1 LRRLKDIITAY
12 FAEIRK
18 MYIYQHSQW
27 PLFTWDSDVLSSL
40 LARVRHKQGLLL
52 GQMRSLGFSIQAE
65 TSFYILTQDIV
76 KSSEIEGE
84 HLDIS
89 QVRSSLAQRLGVDIG
104 GLIPASRDIE
114 GFVEIML
121 DATLNFEK
129 PLTQERLLGW
139 HAALFPT
146 GYSGLSKILIGSWRT
161 DHLGPM
167 QVISGRI
174 GREKVHFEAPP
185 ARDLPHQMTL
195 FLEWLNGDLEIDPVL
210 KAGLAHLWFVTL
222 HPFEDGNGRIA
233 RVITDSLLAR
243 SEGSEQRFYSMS
255 SQIRKEREAYYA
267 VLEETQKE
275 CLEVTGWLK
284 WFLECLER
292 AIDGADATLSAVIE
306 KSKFWEKAKGYCLND
321 RQRRILN
328 KMLDGFEGN
337 LTSSKWAKLGKCSSD
352 TALRDITE
360 LVHQG
365 LLMKKG
371 EGRSTHYVLIL
382 N

>member
-1 LRRLKDIITAY
+1 MRL
-12 FAEIRK
+12 F
-18 MYIYQHSQW
+18 
-27 PLFTWDSDVLSSL
+27 F
-40 LARVRHKQGLLL
+40 
-52 GQMRSLGFSIQAE
+52 
-65 TSFYILTQDIV
+65 
-76 KSSEIEGE
+76 
-84 HLDIS
+84 
-89 QVRSSLAQRLGVDIG
+89 
-104 GLIPASRDIE
+104 
-114 GFVEIML
+114 
-121 DATLNFEK
+121 
-129 PLTQERLLGW
+129 
-139 HAALFPT
+139 
-146 GYSGLSKILIGSWRT
+146 
-161 DHLGPM
+161 
-167 QVISGRI
+167 
-174 GREKVHFEAPP
+174 
-185 ARDLPHQMTL
+185 
-195 FLEWLNGDLEIDPVL
+195 EWLNGDLEIDPVL

-233 RVITDSLLAR
+233 RVITDSLLAK

-275 CLEVTGWLK
+275 CLEVTCWLK

-292 AIDGADATLSAVIE
+292 AIDGADATLSAVIQ
-306 KSKFWEKAKGYCLND
+306 KSKFWEKARGYSLND
-321 RQRRILN
+321 RQHRILN

-371 EGRSTHYVLIL
+371 EGRSTHYILIF